1 MRASICVFMRVVK
14 VVDIKPLC
22 FGASGYHKYV
32 YYILYMSLLWVYL
45 CLSNCIYIC
54 MCVCGCVCITIYLP
68 PSTSVCLVTS
78 LSHSLNLSLKHTHPR
93 AQTLPCSIKDNDLK
107 GIAGGAPADVSL
119 FKFFHSNLF
128 YQKFQKLRW
137 IQKPQKD
144 WNRKFVES
152 PLEYINSFSFVIFI
166 MFLCSIQVLLL

>member
-54 MCVCGCVCITIYLP
+54 MCVCVCVCVCECVGTSMRVCVCVCALVIECV
-68 PSTSVCLVTS
+68 SVCLC
-78 LSHSLNLSLKHTHPR
+78 L
-93 AQTLPCSIKDNDLK
+93 
-107 GIAGGAPADVSL
+107 
-119 FKFFHSNLF
+119 
-128 YQKFQKLRW
+128 
-137 IQKPQKD
+137 
-144 WNRKFVES
+144 
-152 PLEYINSFSFVIFI
+152 
-166 MFLCSIQVLLL
+166 